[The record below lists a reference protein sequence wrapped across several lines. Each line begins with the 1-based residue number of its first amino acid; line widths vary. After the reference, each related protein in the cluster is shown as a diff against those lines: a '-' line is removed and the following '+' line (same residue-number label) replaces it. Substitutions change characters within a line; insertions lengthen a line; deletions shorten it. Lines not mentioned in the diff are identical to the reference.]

1 VKESLTHGR
10 VPHINIGFSPIKG
23 RASFTPRDVT
33 FDYSLHSLHFLVPIS
48 LVDEFLSEG
57 KLAAMSTN
65 ALLKQVKEAI
75 QKSRWD
81 EVVEKSEEVIE
92 RDGKNY
98 TA

>member
-1 VKESLTHGR
+1 M
-10 VPHINIGFSPIKG
+10 KG
-23 RASFTPRDVT
+23 RAPFTPRDVT
-33 FDYSLHSLHFLVPIS
+33 FNYTHCIS
-48 LVDEFLSEG
+48 LVAIHLAHEFLREG
-57 KLAAMSTN
+57 KLATMSTN

-75 QKSRWD
+75 QKSSWD